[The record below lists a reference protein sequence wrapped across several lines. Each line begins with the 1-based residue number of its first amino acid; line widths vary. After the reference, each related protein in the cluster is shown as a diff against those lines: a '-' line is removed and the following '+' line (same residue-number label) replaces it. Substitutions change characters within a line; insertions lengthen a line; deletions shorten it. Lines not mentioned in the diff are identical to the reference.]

1 MSVAPD
7 SAPEPLLAKSKTARA
22 TIAAM
27 EEILG
32 KQIPVLDGQ
41 GFLRVV
47 DYMGD
52 DGAIVQAAR
61 VSYGQGTKHTSQD
74 RGLIRYLLRH
84 RHTTPFE
91 MCEIKL
97 HLKMPIFVARQWLR
111 HRTANVNEYSARYS
125 LVPDEIFK
133 AGVQDLAVQSA
144 VNNQGRGETLPAHEA
159 TQLTGE
165 MQQAAENAYALY
177 LRLLNENNQR
187 PDQQGVAR
195 ELARTVLPL
204 ATFTEFYW
212 KCDLH
217 NYLHFVS
224 LRADPHAQKEIRV
237 YAEAM
242 VEILDKWVPLTAE
255 AWHDYVREALTL
267 SGEER
272 TVLRR
277 LLNGEKVA
285 KSETA
290 LSAREW
296 RALGKALG
304 YDPESETYPT
314 A

>member
-1 MSVAPD
+1 MQS
-7 SAPEPLLAKSKTARA
+7 SWHGNGS
-22 TIAAM
+22 
-27 EEILG
+27 
-32 KQIPVLDGQ
+32 
-41 GFLRVV
+41 
-47 DYMGD
+47 
-52 DGAIVQAAR
+52 
-61 VSYGQGTKHTSQD
+61 
-74 RGLIRYLLRH
+74 
-84 RHTTPFE
+84 
-91 MCEIKL
+91 C
-97 HLKMPIFVARQWLR
+97 

-165 MQQAAENAYALY
+165 MQQSVRKQPMHSN

-255 AWHDYVREALTL
+255 AWRDYVREALTL

-296 RALGKALG
+296 RALGKALAMTPKAKPIPQR
-304 YDPESETYPT
+304 D
-314 A
+314 ARVLHACWLCLI